1 MARID
6 KDNWLCLGIFRR
18 MAAMVPFEY
27 EIFAV
32 KTYREIKMNIKAY
45 KEQPKTM
52 MSTKEIAGLTGK
64 EHFHVMRDAR
74 DMINELLQY
83 NDHPVL
89 DDKQYQILKDGRGYN
104 SEILLDKELTET
116 LITGYSVLL
125 RHKVIRRL
133 HELEVLVKKQAEVI
147 SQMVSID
154 ELKEARMMLGVANAK
169 NAHLS
174 QRIVAEQRINEI
186 LLMDKNTDEKLDM
199 LACEARQC
207 WVGRSDEMEE
217 RFKYEA
223 QCFALKEKT
232 DALTGLIENNL
243 GIDIKL
249 LLEKK

>member
-1 MARID
+1 
-6 KDNWLCLGIFRR
+6 
-18 MAAMVPFEY
+18 
-27 EIFAV
+27 
-32 KTYREIKMNIKAY
+32 MNIKAH

-52 MSTKEIAGLTGK
+52 MSTKEIAELTGK
-64 EHFHVMRDAR
+64 EHFHVMRDTR

-89 DDKQYQILKDGRGYN
+89 DDKQYQVLKDGRGYN

-116 LITGYSVLL
+116 LITGYSVVL

-133 HELEVLVKKQAEVI
+133 HELEALVKKQAQVI

-207 WVGRSDEMEE
+207 WVSRSDEMEE
-217 RFKYEA
+217 RFKYES

-232 DALTGLIENNL
+232 DALTGLIENEL

>member
-1 MARID
+1 MARIA
-6 KDNWLCLGIFRR
+6 KDNWLYLGIFRR

-89 DDKQYQILKDGRGYN
+89 DDKQYQVLKDGRGYN

-154 ELKEARMMLGVANAK
+154 ELKEARMMLGVANAQ

-174 QRIVAEQRINEI
+174 QRIVAEQRIN
-186 LLMDKNTDEKLDM
+186 
-199 LACEARQC
+199 
-207 WVGRSDEMEE
+207 
-217 RFKYEA
+217 
-223 QCFALKEKT
+223 
-232 DALTGLIENNL
+232 
-243 GIDIKL
+243 
-249 LLEKK
+249 

>member
-1 MARID
+1 MKLISNQSH
-6 KDNWLCLGIFRR
+6 KL
-18 MAAMVPFEY
+18 
-27 EIFAV
+27 
-32 KTYREIKMNIKAY
+32 
-45 KEQPKTM
+45 M
-52 MSTKEIAGLTGK
+52 MSTTEISNITNLDEKKIVSDVRAMLSELEYHG
-64 EHFHVMRDAR
+64 V
-74 DMINELLQY
+74 ICSYNEKV
-83 NDHPVL
+83 ND
-89 DDKQYQILKDGRGYN
+89 RGAIIGY
-104 SEILLDKELTET
+104 EIDKELTET
-116 LITGYSVLL
+116 LITGYSVVL

-154 ELKEARMMLGVANAK
+154 ELKEARMMLGVANAQ

-174 QRIVAEQRINEI
+174 QRIIAEQRINEI
-186 LLMDKNTDEKLDM
+186 LLMDKSIDEKLDL

-207 WVGRSDEMEE
+207 WASRSDEMEE

-232 DALTGLIENNL
+232 DALTGLIENEL

>member
-1 MARID
+1 MNLALLNEDVKMTSYEFLATMINPARESAGES
-6 KDNWLCLGIFRR
+6 KLRHNWFLEKIEDEFDGYDL
-18 MAAMVPFEY
+18 VY
-27 EIFAV
+27 LKSV
-32 KTYREIKMNIKAY
+32 DLQNKNIKVVELSMEQMLLAGMRESKAVRRAVLAKL
-45 KEQPKTM
+45 KEMQNT
-52 MSTKEIAGLTGK
+52 
-64 EHFHVMRDAR
+64 
-74 DMINELLQY
+74 IN
-83 NDHPVL
+83 
-89 DDKQYQILKDGRGYN
+89 
-104 SEILLDKELTET
+104 
-116 LITGYSVLL
+116 
-125 RHKVIRRL
+125 
-133 HELEVLVKKQAEVI
+133 KQAEVI
-147 SQMVSID
+147 SRMVSID
-154 ELKEARMMLGVANAK
+154 ELEEARMMLGVANAQ

-207 WVGRSDEMEE
+207 WASRSNEMEE

>member
-1 MARID
+1 
-6 KDNWLCLGIFRR
+6 
-18 MAAMVPFEY
+18 
-27 EIFAV
+27 
-32 KTYREIKMNIKAY
+32 MNIEAY

-52 MSTKEIAGLTGK
+52 MSTKEIAELTGK
-64 EHFHVMRDAR
+64 RHDHVVRDTKE
-74 DMINELLQY
+74 MINELLHY
-83 NDHPVL
+83 NYAPDLGHDDYQVL
-89 DDKQYQILKDGRGYN
+89 TDNRGYT
-104 SEILLDKELTET
+104 SEVLLNKELTET
-116 LITGYSVLL
+116 LITGYSVVL

-154 ELKEARMMLGVANAK
+154 ELKEARMMLGVANAQ

-207 WVGRSDEMEE
+207 WVSRSDEMEE
-217 RFKYEA
+217 RFKYES

-232 DALTGLIENNL
+232 DALTGLIENEL

>member
-1 MARID
+1 M
-6 KDNWLCLGIFRR
+6 K
-18 MAAMVPFEY
+18 
-27 EIFAV
+27 
-32 KTYREIKMNIKAY
+32 IKLY
-45 KEQPKTM
+45 KEQPKNM
-52 MSTKEIAGLTGK
+52 MSTKEIAELTGK

-89 DDKQYQILKDGRGYN
+89 DDKQYQILKDVRGYN

-116 LITGYSVLL
+116 LITGYSVVL

-133 HELEVLVKKQAEVI
+133 HELEELVKKQAEVI

-154 ELKEARMMLGVANAK
+154 ELKEVRMMLGVANAK

-207 WVGRSDEMEE
+207 WASRSNEMEE

-232 DALTGLIENNL
+232 DALTGLIENEL

>member
-1 MARID
+1 M
-6 KDNWLCLGIFRR
+6 K
-18 MAAMVPFEY
+18 
-27 EIFAV
+27 
-32 KTYREIKMNIKAY
+32 IKLY
-45 KEQPKTM
+45 KEQPKNM
-52 MSTKEIAGLTGK
+52 MSTKEIAELTGK

-89 DDKQYQILKDGRGYN
+89 DDKQYQILKDVRGYN

-116 LITGYSVLL
+116 LITGYSVVL

-133 HELEVLVKKQAEVI
+133 HELEALVKKQAEVI

-154 ELKEARMMLGVANAK
+154 ELKEARMMLGVANAQ

-186 LLMDKNTDEKLDM
+186 LLMDKNTDEKLDI

-207 WVGRSDEMEE
+207 WVSRSDEMEE
-217 RFKYEA
+217 RFKYEV

-243 GIDIKL
+243 GIDIKM